1 MSCSFTLSLALLRE
15 PAIREAGATVER
27 AGRVGAGVPQSQC
40 LTAIRALRRQLHA
53 TEDVRAD
60 PVMQFVH
67 ETRRTRLVHH
77 EKQLLFATRH
87 RHVKQP
93 AFLRV
98 RHAFHFRQQ
107 QAEQRLFRNR
117 AWETLQTAGTAQQK
131 NEIAL
136 QTLGSVRGHEFDV
149 HVRFFRKNDA
159 AGMLVDLE
167 QPVAVVA

>member
-1 MSCSFTLSLALLRE
+1 M
-15 PAIREAGATVER
+15 
-27 AGRVGAGVPQSQC
+27 PQSQGFS
-40 LTAIRALRRQLHA
+40 AIRALRRQFHA

-60 PVMQFVH
+60 PVMQFVY
-67 ETRRTRLVHH
+67 EPRWTRLVDH
-77 EKQLLFATRH
+77 EKQFLPAARH

-107 QAEQRLFRNR
+107 QAEQRLFWNR
-117 AWETLQTAGTAQQK
+117 TWETLQTAGTAQQK
-131 NEIAL
+131 HEIAL